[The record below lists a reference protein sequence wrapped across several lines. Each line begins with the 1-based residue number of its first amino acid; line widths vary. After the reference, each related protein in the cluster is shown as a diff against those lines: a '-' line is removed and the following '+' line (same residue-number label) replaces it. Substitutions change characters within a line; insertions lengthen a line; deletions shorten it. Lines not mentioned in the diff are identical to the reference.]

1 MTSAARLTEL
11 REDILYTAEQFVRE
25 KFRHHDPSHDW
36 HHVHRVR
43 QLALSIGTT
52 DPGLPR
58 SPVPLILELGA
69 LFHDLCDSKY
79 LPSGTSAQS
88 SSAKAVLQP
97 FFDSLGNDDS
107 DRKIIEAQLLGADA
121 RADIERIVDNVS
133 WSKDARRRKE
143 RADAAERGDDPR
155 EINGGREGEQ
165 IDWEESCVEFWCVSD
180 ADRLDA
186 IGSIGVLR
194 CAAFSAIKNRPL
206 HIPPANMQGDS
217 RPPAE
222 QGEGYNGS
230 CIAHFHEKLML
241 IRGDRLRTATA
252 RAEAERRQGFM
263 QSFLD
268 ELDLEWL
275 VGSQGEQM
283 FRMQQDLA
291 DVDSA
296 TREMDL
302 QHKAL
307 DTQHEEPASSTTTD
321 AAEETTS

>member
-1 MTSAARLTEL
+1 MSVAARVEL
-11 REDILYTAEQFVRE
+11 RDEILYAAEQFVKE

-43 QLALSIGTT
+43 QLALHIGT
-52 DPGLPR
+52 DPTLPR
-58 SPVPLILELGA
+58 PPDALILELGA
-69 LFHDLCDSKY
+69 LFHDLCDRKY
-79 LPSGTSAQS
+79 LPTETSAQS

-97 FFDSLGNDDS
+97 FFDG
-107 DRKIIEAQLLGADA
+107 LGASGRSAKSGEEGQGEEEEVAGQVGAASIEQVLTPTA
-121 RADIERIVDNVS
+121 RATIERIVDNVS

-143 RADAAERGDDPR
+143 RAEASARGEDPR
-155 EINGGREGEQ
+155 EINAGREGEQ

-186 IGSIGVLR
+186 IGSIGILR

-206 HIPPANMQGDS
+206 HIPPANPQGDS

-230 CIAHFHEKLML
+230 CIAHFHEKLLL
-241 IRGDRLRTATA
+241 IRGDRLRTEAA
-252 RAEAERRQGFM
+252 RAEAERRQASM
-263 QSFLD
+263 ESFLN

-283 FRMQQDLA
+283 FRMGQDMA
-291 DVDSA
+291 DVEAA
-296 TREMDL
+296 TQELELARGS
-302 QHKAL
+302 
-307 DTQHEEPASSTTTD
+307 P
-321 AAEETTS
+321 